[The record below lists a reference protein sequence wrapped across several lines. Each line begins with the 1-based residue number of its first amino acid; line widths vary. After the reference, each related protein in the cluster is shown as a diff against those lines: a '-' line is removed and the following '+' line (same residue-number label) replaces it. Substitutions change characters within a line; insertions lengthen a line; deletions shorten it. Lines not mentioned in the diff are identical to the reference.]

1 MSQATANSANPSLD
15 DFMSMLDESFSE
27 SHSAEGSV
35 VKGIITAIE
44 KDMAIIDVGLKVEG
58 RVPLK
63 EFGAKAKDGQMKVG
77 DEVEVYVERIENALG
92 EAMLSREKA
101 RREESWV
108 RLEEKF
114 NKGERVEGII
124 FNQVKGGFTVDLDG
138 AVAFLPRSQVDI
150 RPIRDVSPLMHNP
163 QPFEILKMDRRRG
176 NIVVSRRAVLEESRA
191 EQRSEIVQNLEE
203 GQVVEGVVK
212 NITDYGAFVDL
223 GGIDGLLHVT
233 DMAWR
238 RVNHPTEIL
247 NIGQTVKVQIIRIN
261 QETHRISL
269 GMKQL
274 EADPWSDIGT
284 KFPLGKKITGTVTNI
299 TDYGAFVELE
309 PGIEGLIHVSEMS
322 WTKKNVHPGKILS
335 TTQQVDV
342 VVLEVDP
349 QKRRISLGL
358 KQTLENPWE
367 AFARSHPVG
376 SPVEGEVKNKTEF
389 GLFIG
394 LEGDVDGMVHLSD
407 LDWNRPGEQVIEE
420 YNRGDMVKAQV
431 LDVDIDKERISLG
444 IKQLGRDAVGEAAT
458 SGDLRK
464 GAIVTAEVLAVKD
477 GGLDVRLVDHDM
489 DTFIRRADLSR
500 DRDEQRPERFSVGQK
515 VDARV
520 TQFDKND
527 VEDAG
532 LVKFDFLGLRTL
544 TIIDWALAII
554 NEQRKKVGEDALDIM
569 AIPLDDRAS
578 FDLLKRAETTAVF
591 QLESRGMKDLIKRLL
606 PDCFEDIIALVAL
619 FRPGPLQS
627 GMVDDFINR
636 KHGRA
641 ELAFPHPQY
650 QHECLRPVLQ
660 PTYGII
666 LYQEQVM
673 QMAQISSPGR
683 MPAANSPA
691 IAARKI
697 ALRKTAMSKTPQWQ
711 GNAMECL

>member
-1 MSQATANSANPSLD
+1 MPNTESMTEEFASLFAESLATQDL
-15 DFMSMLDESFSE
+15 
-27 SHSAEGSV
+27 AEGYV
-35 VKGIITAIE
+35 AKGIVIAIE
-44 KDMAIIDVGLKVEG
+44 KDVAIIDVGLKVEG

-63 EFGAKAKDGQMKVG
+63 EFGAKSKDGGLKVG

-114 NKGERVEGII
+114 NAQERVEGVI

-150 RPIRDVSPLMHNP
+150 RPIRDVSPLMHIP
-163 QPFEILKMDRRRG
+163 QPFEILKMDKRRG
-176 NIVVSRRAVLEESRA
+176 NIVVSRRTVLEESRA

-203 GQVVEGVVK
+203 GQTVEGMVK

-238 RVNHPTEIL
+238 RVNHPSEIL
-247 NIGQTVKVQIIRIN
+247 SIGQTVKVQIIRIN
-261 QETHRISL
+261 QDTHRISL

-274 EADPWSDIGT
+274 ESDPWDGIGV
-284 KFPLGKKITGTVTNI
+284 KYPAGKRITGTVTNI

-335 TTQQVDV
+335 TTQEVDV

-349 QKRRISLGL
+349 NKRRISLGL

-367 AFARSHPVG
+367 VFAQSHPAG
-376 SPVEGEVKNKTEF
+376 TEVEGEVKNKTEF

-420 YNRGDMVKAQV
+420 FNKGDMVKAVV
-431 LDVDIDKERISLG
+431 LDVDVDKERISLG
-444 IKQLGRDAVGEAAT
+444 IKQLGKDSIGDAAASGE
-458 SGDLRK
+458 LRK
-464 GAIVTAEVLAVKD
+464 NAVVSAKVTAITD
-477 GGLDVRLVDHDM
+477 GGLEVVLVDHEDLSS
-489 DTFIRRADLSR
+489 FIRRSDLSR
-500 DRDEQRPERFSVGQK
+500 DRDEQRPERFSVGQT

-520 TQFDKND
+520 TSFSKKD
-527 VEDAG
+527 
-532 LVKFDFLGLRTL
+532 R
-544 TIIDWALAII
+544 
-554 NEQRKKVGEDALDIM
+554 KVGLSIKALEIAEEKQAVAQFGSSDSGASLGDILG
-569 AIPLDDRAS
+569 AALKKQNSDD
-578 FDLLKRAETTAVF
+578 
-591 QLESRGMKDLIKRLL
+591 
-606 PDCFEDIIALVAL
+606 
-619 FRPGPLQS
+619 
-627 GMVDDFINR
+627 
-636 KHGRA
+636 
-641 ELAFPHPQY
+641 
-650 QHECLRPVLQ
+650 
-660 PTYGII
+660 
-666 LYQEQVM
+666 
-673 QMAQISSPGR
+673 
-683 MPAANSPA
+683 
-691 IAARKI
+691 
-697 ALRKTAMSKTPQWQ
+697 
-711 GNAMECL
+711 